1 MLYVRFSAK
10 FSTSSFIRFTN
21 LYEIDIIIST
31 LNQETQSNRE
41 KLNCACT
48 HTHTHTHTH
57 TQKGKR
63 RKVHHVTMDKSCE
76 IGLHPKEMS

>member
-48 HTHTHTHTH
+48 HTHTHTE
-57 TQKGKR
+57 
-63 RKVHHVTMDKSCE
+63 RKE
-76 IGLHPKEMS
+76 KESAPCHNGEKL